1 MRYMQI
7 PSKPR
12 RLWFGL
18 LFIAVASLASAQTP
32 AKPIKKVTA
41 QPTQTLKGEELFR
54 TYCAVCHGVGGK
66 GDGPAADSLK
76 KRPAD
81 LTQITRKNSG
91 KFPDLKVQRMIKGD
105 DLVAAHGARDMPTW
119 GVIFNEMSSDK
130 ELVQARVLA
139 LTEYIQRMQAK

>member
-7 PSKPR
+7 ATKSR
-12 RLWFGL
+12 RLGFGL
-18 LFIAVASLASAQTP
+18 LFGAVACFGNAQTP
-32 AKPIKKVTA
+32 KPVKRVTA
-41 QPTQTLKGEELFR
+41 QPTKTLKGDELFR
-54 TYCAVCHGVGGK
+54 TYCAVCHGVAGK

-81 LTQITRKNSG
+81 LTQITRKNNG
-91 KFPDLKVQRMIKGD
+91 KFPELTVQRMIKGD

-119 GVIFNEMSSDK
+119 GAIFNEMSPDK

-139 LTEYIQRMQAK
+139 LTGYIQQIQAK

>member
-7 PSKPR
+7 PPNLR

-18 LFIAVASLASAQTP
+18 LFGVVACLASAQNP
-32 AKPIKKVTA
+32 VKPIKKGTA
-41 QPTQTLKGEELFR
+41 QPTRTLKGEELFR

-81 LTQITRKNSG
+81 LTQITRKNNG
-91 KFPDLKVQRMIKGD
+91 KFPELTVQRMIRGD

-119 GVIFNEMSSDK
+119 GAIFNEMSPDK
-130 ELVQARVLA
+130 ELVEARVLA
-139 LTEYIQRMQAK
+139 LTGYIQQMQAK